1 MNTQNLRFSSE
12 SWFESKDYF
21 FAALIG
27 FGVGILVFPVLI
39 HLGISY
45 LWWFWAVPFFTAPV
59 WVGGLW
65 IGNRLAGRFPAW
77 RQFSRFAI
85 VGTLNTAIDF
95 SSLNIL
101 SMAYGVTAGF
111 VVGGINVPG
120 LFLALTNSY
129 LWNKFWVFKSL
140 SDGSVFK
147 DIPIFLTVT
156 ISAVLV
162 NSGIVILITTYII
175 PLAGITAEG
184 WLNVAK
190 VAATAVSMFWTFF
203 GYKFLV
209 FRPLVSRPEAAA
221 DII

>member
-1 MNTQNLRFSSE
+1 LSE
-12 SWFESKDYF
+12 SRYAYKDYF

-27 FGVGILVFPVLI
+27 LAVGILVFPVLI
-39 HLGISY
+39 HLGIPY
-45 LWWFWAVPFFTAPV
+45 RWWFWAVPFFTAPV
-59 WVGGLW
+59 WVL
-65 IGNRLAGRFPAW
+65 ILMVGNMLAGRFPAL
-77 RQFSRFAI
+77 RQFSRFVI

-101 SMAYGVTAGF
+101 SMVYGITAGF

-120 LFLALTNSY
+120 LTLALTNSY
-129 LWNKFWVFKSL
+129 LCNKFWVFRSW

-156 ISAVLV
+156 VSAIFI
-162 NSGIVILITTYII
+162 NSGIVILGTTYIA

-203 GYKFLV
+203 GYKFFV
-209 FRPLVSRPEAAA
+209 FRPLVSSPKAMA
-221 DII
+221 DIK